1 MAPRTLFLLLSGVL
15 TPSET
20 WAGSHSL
27 RYFDTAVSRPG
38 PQEPRFISVGYV
50 DHTQFLRF
58 DSDSGT
64 TPRAEPRVQWMKQL
78 GPDYWDRETRKAKDA
93 AQIYWGSLN
102 NLRVY
107 YNQGEGGSHTLQIS
121 SGCDMDAEGRLL
133 RGYRQSAYDGTDYI
147 ALNEDLSSWT
157 AANSVAQAT
166 QRKWE
171 AAGASEPWRAYLEG
185 PCVEWLGKYLENGK
199 EKLLRTDPPK
209 TYMTHHPRP
218 EGIVTLR
225 CWAMGFYPKEI
236 TLIWQRDGEDH
247 TQDMELVETRPAG
260 DGTFQKWAAVV
271 VPAGEEQRY
280 TCHVHHEGLPEPR
293 TLRWEPRPQ
302 LIIYIVGIIAGLVVL
317 GAVVAIAIWLK
328 MNHRREEECSDIAQG
343 SNVSLMAYKGDKVQ
357 APLQELILP
366 VHGGVSHEVQ
376 NSVPAAFR
384 ASNPDPN
391 LGDDALNP
399 RVEPRAQWME
409 YETPAFWEAQTKIA
423 EAHEQKLRWNLRST
437 LRYLNQS
444 EDGSHTFQWISGC
457 DLGPDG
463 SLLRGYEEFAYDGAD
478 YISLNEDLRSWTTW
492 DKAAQITQRKWEDS
506 GDAEHYRA
514 YLQEECLEWLRR
526 FLEKGKDKLLHT
538 ESPKTHVTY
547 HFSPEGDV
555 TLRCWALGF
564 YPKEIT
570 LTWQR
575 DGEDQI
581 QNMELVET
589 RPAGD
594 GTFQKWAAVVVPA
607 GEEQR
612 YTCHVQHEGLPE
624 PRTVRWGAC
633 SRAMESLPRGQV
645 RGVAPETL
653 GEWEGDTVTQ
663 REGQFPGL

>member
-15 TPSET
+15 TLSET

-38 PQEPRFISVGYV
+38 LQEPRFISVGYV

-58 DSDSGT
+58 HSDSGT

-107 YNQGEGGSHTLQIS
+107 YNQSEG
-121 SGCDMDAEGRLL
+121 
-133 RGYRQSAYDGTDYI
+133 
-147 ALNEDLSSWT
+147 ALNEDMSSWT

-199 EKLLRTDPPK
+199 ETLLRTDPPK

-271 VPAGEEQRY
+271 VPAGEEHKY

-302 LIIYIVGIIAGLVVL
+302 LIICVVGIIAGLVVL

-343 SNVSLMAYKGDKVQ
+343 SNVFLMACKAWDSCLCGIERHK
-357 APLQELILP
+357 
-366 VHGGVSHEVQ
+366 
-376 NSVPAAFR
+376 
-384 ASNPDPN
+384 
-391 LGDDALNP
+391 
-399 RVEPRAQWME
+399 
-409 YETPAFWEAQTKIA
+409 TC
-423 EAHEQKLRWNLRST
+423 
-437 LRYLNQS
+437 
-444 EDGSHTFQWISGC
+444 SG
-457 DLGPDG
+457 
-463 SLLRGYEEFAYDGAD
+463 LLF
-478 YISLNEDLRSWTTW
+478 
-492 DKAAQITQRKWEDS
+492 
-506 GDAEHYRA
+506 
-514 YLQEECLEWLRR
+514 
-526 FLEKGKDKLLHT
+526 
-538 ESPKTHVTY
+538 VT
-547 HFSPEGDV
+547 
-555 TLRCWALGF
+555 
-564 YPKEIT
+564 
-570 LTWQR
+570 
-575 DGEDQI
+575 
-581 QNMELVET
+581 
-589 RPAGD
+589 
-594 GTFQKWAAVVVPA
+594 
-607 GEEQR
+607 
-612 YTCHVQHEGLPE
+612 
-624 PRTVRWGAC
+624 
-633 SRAMESLPRGQV
+633 
-645 RGVAPETL
+645 
-653 GEWEGDTVTQ
+653 
-663 REGQFPGL
+663 